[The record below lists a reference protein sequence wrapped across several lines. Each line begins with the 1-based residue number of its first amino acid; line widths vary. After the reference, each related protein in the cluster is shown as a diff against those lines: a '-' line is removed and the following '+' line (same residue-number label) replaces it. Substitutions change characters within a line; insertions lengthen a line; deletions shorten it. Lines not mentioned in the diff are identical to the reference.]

1 MRGVLSKDGAGGT
14 RPPRCGGRWCGR
26 GRVAGPPRV
35 LASCKVEPAHTR
47 KQDGVRGARA
57 AAKGAGATAGAA
69 SSVLPPGGSEGGDGR
84 ASGPR
89 IWAWPGTYLLE
100 SQKIDPLVV
109 KRARRK
115 SAWRRRGWLV
125 IEPRSAV
132 LARPQA
138 CVRDYG
144 LARGVRVPVPSA
156 CLAPWGQKGLRA
168 VAARLR
174 VSAPSRDAA
183 PSVPPGPTD
192 LALCVAGPRSVF

>member
-1 MRGVLSKDGAGGT
+1 MRPKS
-14 RPPRCGGRWCGR
+14 CGGSSSG
-26 GRVAGPPRV
+26 PRV
-35 LASCKVEPAHTR
+35 VQSRACAHTR
-47 KQDGVRGARA
+47 TKRREGGEGGRKRRGGDRRRSLQRA
-57 AAKGAGATAGAA
+57 AAGGAG
-69 SSVLPPGGSEGGDGR
+69 GGDGR

-89 IWAWPGTYLLE
+89 IWAWPGTHVLE

-115 SAWRRRGWLV
+115 TAWRRRGWLV

-168 VAARLR
+168 VAARLH
-174 VSAPSRDAA
+174 VSSPSRDAA
-183 PSVPPGPTD
+183 PSVLPGPTD
-192 LALCVAGPRSVF
+192 LALCVAGPRSVV